1 MSPPFPPSDIAGRT
15 PRLVRIPAG
24 TDLERF
30 FNKGLA
36 PIFHDRSLEGRLNA
50 PDGSYGVLYAAS
62 RTRGAFAE
70 TFLRTPGR
78 RMLDSGLLSRKARV
92 TLEATRELTLIDFDG
107 PGLAVLGATA
117 EVVHGSPPYACPH
130 AWSASLH
137 AHPQGADGIA
147 YSARHDPHETC
158 YALFDRSAAAVRE
171 RSRDPNLDA
180 EWFWQLAGVYDVGRP
195 PS

>member
-1 MSPPFPPSDIAGRT
+1 MSAPLPPSDIAGRT

-30 FNKGLA
+30 FNKTQE
-36 PIFHDRSLEGRLNA
+36 PIYHDCSHGGRLNA
-50 PDGSYGVLYAAS
+50 PDGSYGVLYAAR

-78 RMLDSGLLSRKARV
+78 RMLDPALLARKARV

-117 EVVHGSPPYACPH
+117 EVVHGSPPYVCPH
-130 AWSASLH
+130 TWSAALH
-137 AHPQGADGIA
+137 GHPAGVDGIA

-158 YALFDRSAAAVRE
+158 YALFDRSATAIRE

-180 EWFWQLAGVYDVGRP
+180 DWFWQLADVYGVGIP